1 MSWFLGARMELFHL
15 NGLNFAIF
23 LQIIDL
29 NVTREKWYEARR
41 TVHCI
46 RNFNQAFDCK
56 NNRISNLK
64 NNCVVKIL
72 IQRIMI
78 KLPLASEETARNP
91 SSEFNLNKGRT
102 P

>member
-1 MSWFLGARMELFHL
+1 MSWFLGARMELLHL

-41 TVHCI
+41 TVRCI
-46 RNFNQAFDCK
+46 RNVNQAFDCK
-56 NNRISNLK
+56 NNRISNFKKKLCRK
-64 NNCVVKIL
+64 YL

-91 SSEFNLNKGRT
+91 SSVFNLNKGRT